1 MRRKK
6 QDPEIEGEDRIQT
19 RVHLSLSGKRA
30 ERLFELREILGFE
43 SNGEAAHYLLN
54 RGMEAC
60 AMQVVQREAAK
71 RLYAEILASVG
82 DMQTLMEGLDTLP
95 LPKKAKR

>member
-1 MRRKK
+1 M
-6 QDPEIEGEDRIQT
+6 EIEDPDIVRT
-19 RVHLSLSGKRA
+19 RVHLSLTGKRA

-43 SNGEAAHYLLN
+43 SNSEAAQYLLN

-60 AMQVVQREAAK
+60 AMQVVQRDAAK

-82 DMQTLMEGLDTLP
+82 DIQTMMEGLDGLP
-95 LPKKAKR
+95 TPKKGKR